1 MSVRKKLVLS
11 FIGINVAL
19 VLAAVLFFVLDRKTD
34 GELFAC
40 SVLQNLH
47 IYCPGCG
54 FTRAVR
60 AFLRLDIIS
69 SLRYNASVLV
79 AVLVILYYEW
89 RFFLSALRADFGV
102 FKKSKT
108 YPAII
113 LAVSILAVFFVR
125 NILLVGFGIDM
136 IGDLKK

>member
-60 AFLRLDIIS
+60 ALLRLDIIS

-102 FKKSKT
+102 FKKSKV
-108 YPAII
+108 YPAIL
-113 LAVSILAVFFVR
+113 LAVSILVVFAVR
-125 NILLVGFGIDM
+125 NVLLWGFGIDM